1 MAVSPAIEK
10 LFNEYAAAFDK
21 LDFEKQAQ
29 YFSNAF
35 IMAGPKGAVSC
46 NKQEFL
52 QNAQQAVAFYKS
64 VGQQGA
70 KMMSITQTDISNEYA
85 LVKTHWVV
93 RFEKTGDTPIEFDMS
108 YIVHTALPQPE
119 IILALAHEDEA
130 EAMKKL
136 GLIADKK

>member
-1 MAVSPAIEK
+1 MALSAAIEK
-10 LFNEYAAAFDK
+10 LFNAYAVAFDK
-21 LDFEKQAQ
+21 LDFENQAQ
-29 YFSNAF
+29 YFANAF

-64 VGQQGA
+64 VGQKGA
-70 KMMSITQTDISNEYA
+70 KMMSISQMDISKEYA
-85 LVKTHWVV
+85 LVKTHWAVY
-93 RFEKTGDTPIEFDMS
+93 FEKTGDTPIEFDMS
-108 YIVHTALPQPE
+108 YIVHTALPEPQ

-136 GLIADKK
+136 GLVTDKK